1 MLNIDQ
7 YYRTFLG
14 DKMHLSFLSASRKQW
29 FLNISIYGL
38 FQPRK
43 YEQND
48 AKHKQAFFG
57 FVGSSVHTATLY
69 LYSFENDNDR
79 EETE

>member
-1 MLNIDQ
+1 MI
-7 YYRTFLG
+7 
-14 DKMHLSFLSASRKQW
+14 
-29 FLNISIYGL
+29 LNISVYGL

-48 AKHKQAFFG
+48 AKYKQAFFG
-57 FVGSSVHTATLY
+57 FAGSSVHTATLY
-69 LYSFENDNDR
+69 LNSFENDEYF

>member
-1 MLNIDQ
+1 MI
-7 YYRTFLG
+7 
-14 DKMHLSFLSASRKQW
+14 
-29 FLNISIYGL
+29 LNISVYGL

-48 AKHKQAFFG
+48 AKYNQAFFG

-69 LYSFENDNDR
+69 LNSFENDEYF